1 MQKQRLS
8 VRRYNFYEDK
18 SDRFY
23 TIADQSFHY
32 GSPWTVEQ
40 YKETL
45 AREDLVFFIAEIE
58 DHLVGYIGG
67 KILLDEAEIY
77 TIVVSRE
84 FQNQHVA
91 HYLLDRFKDE
101 CRMQQADTIFL
112 EVRKSNQVA
121 RSFYDKNYFD
131 VVSIRKKY
139 YTNPIE
145 DAVIMKC
152 RIRKKEE
159 NGKEADFSDRDKL

>member
-8 VRRYNFYEDK
+8 VRRYNFFEDK

-23 TIADQSFHY
+23 SIADQSFHH
-32 GSPWTVEQ
+32 GSPWTVDQ

-45 AREDLVFFIAEIE
+45 AREDMVFFVAEIA

-67 KILLDEAEIY
+67 KLLLDEAEIY

-91 HYLLDRFKDE
+91 HYLLDRFKEE
-101 CRMQQADTIFL
+101 CRLQQVTTLFL
-112 EVRKSNQVA
+112 EVRESNHAA
-121 RSFYDKNYFD
+121 RSFYEKNDFDVISVRKNYY
-131 VVSIRKKY
+131 SE
-139 YTNPIE
+139 PEE
-145 DAVIMKC
+145 DAIIMKC
-152 RIRKKEE
+152 RIRK
-159 NGKEADFSDRDKL
+159 